1 MKHIL
6 RSYSVNE
13 NGNTAVL
20 FGYSLMSL
28 ALAAGV
34 VLDYTRISNAKTSIT
49 AIADAAAIAA
59 VSSIDSGEEAMKTA
73 AANYIDANVE
83 ALGIELKGEPNL
95 TYDSNK
101 SEFTVE
107 IVGEVQTSLM
117 AVAGYSSMD
126 IEGKSVAIRP
136 GVPPIEMVLS
146 LDTTGSMAGTKMTA
160 LKTAATKMVTA
171 VLKNN
176 KAKVGIVP
184 FATYVNV
191 GTSRRNNEYFNVPAD
206 YLGTR
211 KDCKTT
217 YPNKTG
223 CSIVST
229 NTSCTGSNDGVPY
242 TYACKKDTETCTS
255 WGAAVAVCT
264 DVDHWY
270 KFYGC
275 LGSREENMRA
285 KVSDSTKKYP
295 SMTNTGCSAEIQT
308 LTSDLSALKKKITA
322 LSASGETYLPGGLTW
337 GWNMLTSQEPLTE
350 AETATTLAAKG
361 GRKILVLMTDGATTL
376 VPIRKEASGHNTTI
390 ASVYKSLDYSNT
402 LSAELCTAIKND
414 GIDIYTVQF
423 DVVDISLQQ
432 LLTNCATSPEM
443 SFQATSSDD
452 LVEAFDRIVLNL
464 SQIRIAR

>member
-83 ALGIELKGEPNL
+83 ALGIELKGEPAL

-136 GVPPIEMVLS
+136 GVPPIELVLS

-160 LKTAATKMVTA
+160 LKTAATKMVTSI
-171 VLKNN
+171 LKNK

-184 FATYVNV
+184 FASYVNI
-191 GTSRRNNEYFNVPAD
+191 GTSRRNGDYYNIAAD

-211 KDCKTT
+211 KDCKST

-229 NTSCTGSNDGVPY
+229 NTTCTAYNDGIPF
-242 TYACKKDTETCTS
+242 TYSCQKDTEVCSS

-275 LGSREENMRA
+275 IGSREESMRA
-285 KVSDSTKKYP
+285 KINDSTKKYP
-295 SMTNTGCSAEIQT
+295 GITNIGCGVEIQT
-308 LTSDLSALKKKITA
+308 LTSNLTTVKNKINF
-322 LSASGETYLPGGLTW
+322 LSASGETYMPAGLTW
-337 GWNMLTSQEPLTE
+337 GWNMLTAEEPLTE
-350 AETATTLAAKG
+350 AETATALATKG

-376 VPIRKEASGHNTTI
+376 VPANKNASGHANI
-390 ASVYKSLDYSNT
+390 LGSEYKSLDYSNT
-402 LSAELCTAIKND
+402 LSAQICNAIKEQN
-414 GIDIYTVQF
+414 IEIYTIQF
-423 DVVDISLQQ
+423 EVSDAALQT
-432 LLTNCATSPEM
+432 LLTNCATAPTM
-443 SFQATSSDD
+443 SYQAAGSDGLVDVFDKIVTD
-452 LVEAFDRIVLNL
+452 LT
-464 SQIRIAR
+464 QIRIAR